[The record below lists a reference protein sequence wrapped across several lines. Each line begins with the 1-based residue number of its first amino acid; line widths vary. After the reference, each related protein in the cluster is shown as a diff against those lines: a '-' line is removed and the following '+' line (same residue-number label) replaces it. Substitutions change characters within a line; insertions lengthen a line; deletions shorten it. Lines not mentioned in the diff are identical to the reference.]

1 MPLRRAG
8 HSRSLQVK
16 VAQRIGADMQAMIA
30 KLLTLLALVLMP
42 FGMSPAAAE
51 AIPAAAQHHAAPMAA
66 HCPTP
71 DAGDSGKA
79 SKQAADCTVACAA
92 IVAPAPTA
100 APPPVLTPPP
110 PARPLAGTRRGLHP
124 EAATPPPKRA

>member
-1 MPLRRAG
+1 
-8 HSRSLQVK
+8 
-16 VAQRIGADMQAMIA
+16 MQAMIA

-51 AIPAAAQHHAAPMAA
+51 AMPAAAQHHAASTAA
-66 HCPTP
+66 HCPAP
-71 DAGDSGKA
+71 ESEDSGKA
-79 SKQAADCTVACAA
+79 DQQSADCTVTCAA
-92 IVAPAPTA
+92 LVAPAPTA
-100 APPPVLTPPP
+100 APPPALTPPP